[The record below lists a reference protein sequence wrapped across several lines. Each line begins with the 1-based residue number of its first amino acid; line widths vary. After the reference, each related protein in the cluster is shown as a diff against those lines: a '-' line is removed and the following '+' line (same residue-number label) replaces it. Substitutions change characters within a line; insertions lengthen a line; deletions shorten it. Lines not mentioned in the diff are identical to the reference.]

1 MKELFQKIKEKAAA
15 VASKIQR
22 AMVAIFVF
30 ITYFVVLGLFY
41 PIVALFYR
49 KLFRPKA
56 KTADSYWLEAKGY
69 EPDMEDFL
77 RQS

>member
-1 MKELFQKIKEKAAA
+1 MRNLLQKIKEKAAA
-15 VASKIQR
+15 IASKIQR
-22 AMVAIFVF
+22 ALVVIFVF

-49 KLFRPKA
+49 NLFRPEA
-56 KTADSYWLEAKGY
+56 ERADSYWLEAKGY
-69 EPDMEDFL
+69 EPDMEDCL